1 MTMMKCGHAANA
13 KRKVGDDFIPCCA
26 ICSVTEQ
33 APAPDLR
40 GRTAICCS
48 EKSIRPSDPDKLA
61 FFEYRGPGSKAADLA
76 CKCGYAEMAHTPDK
90 THVMKHCA
98 KKNGVSGFVPRGP
111 WEHDRYYCGCRGWD

>member
-1 MTMMKCGHAANA
+1 MMMTCGHAANA
-13 KRKVGDDFIPCCA
+13 VRILKDGSTPACA
-26 ICSVTEQ
+26 ICDCITQ
-33 APAPDLR
+33 AETPDLT

-61 FFEYRGPGSKAADLA
+61 FFEYRGPGSKAATLA

-98 KKNGVSGFVPRGP
+98 KKNGVSGFQPRGE
-111 WEHDRYYCGCRGWD
+111 WEHDKYYCGCRGWD